1 MNLFTEL
8 THYALPF
15 LCVLTALVFVHE
27 LGHYLVARW
36 NGVRVEVFSIGFGPE
51 LIGWTDR
58 AGTRW
63 KISVLPFGGY
73 VKMFGEASDEPAQ
86 PLAADAVLAGPGP
99 GGVAPAG
106 AAVPVVLTAE
116 DKAVSFAYKTVWQ
129 RAAIVVAG
137 PLANFIF
144 AVVVTAVLFATAGQQ
159 LTSTVVSGVKA
170 DSAAAAA
177 GIEKGDKILALNGQA
192 VSRFEEIAAQVQ
204 LGLGEP
210 LRISLDR
217 AGKTIEVTATPS
229 VVEQVDIFGDRHR
242 IGLLGIEAEGP
253 GETVRYDPL
262 TATWKGVTETYAR
275 AVGMLKAI
283 GQIITGIRPSNEVGG
298 VLRIA
303 KMSGDIASR
312 SLIGVVDFAVLLSIN
327 LGLINLFP
335 IPLLDGGRLVFYGV
349 EVLRGRPLGARA
361 EEWGLRVGLALVLS
375 LMLFATWNDL
385 VSMKVIQFLKTVFA

>member
-1 MNLFTEL
+1 MNFFTEL

-58 AGTRW
+58 AQTRW
-63 KISVLPFGGY
+63 KISLLPFGGY
-73 VKMFGEASDEPAQ
+73 VKMFGEAPDETAE
-86 PLAADAVLAGPGP
+86 PLAADAVLAGPEAVVP
-99 GGVAPAG
+99 EG
-106 AAVPVVLTAE
+106 AAVPIVLTAA
-116 DKAVSFAYKTVWQ
+116 DKAVSFAYKTVWR

-144 AVVVTAVLFATAGQQ
+144 AVVVSAVLFATAGQQ
-159 LTSTVVSGVKA
+159 LTSTVVSGVKP

-177 GIEKGDKILALNGQA
+177 GIEKGDKILALNGQP
-192 VSRFEEIAAQVQ
+192 VSRFEDIAAQVQ

-210 LRISLDR
+210 LRITLGR
-217 AGKTIEVTATPS
+217 AGQTIEVTATPS
-229 VVEQVDIFGDRHR
+229 VVEQTDIFGDKHR
-242 IGLLGIEAEGP
+242 IGLLGIESEGP
-253 GETVRYDPL
+253 GEIVRYDPL

-275 AVGMLKAI
+275 AVGMLKAM
-283 GQIITGIRPSNEVGG
+283 GQIVTGIRPSNEVGG

-312 SLIGVVDFAVLLSIN
+312 SLMGVVDFAVLLSIN

-349 EVLRGRPLGARA
+349 EALRGRPLGPRA

-385 VSMKVIQFLKTVFA
+385 VSLKVIQFLKTVFA